1 MLVYNIMES
10 TYFNYSH
17 KLDHLKKYLHQFMFV
32 GHSPCKHFISDG
44 SDNSSNCMYFIVKG
58 ESNGLIA
65 VTLRDIGA
73 LHIFTTNVWNSVFSV
88 SNIKLKKKCLQN
100 ASKTTYR
107 CLTHKWWEV
116 TFDSTLPQE
125 QFIDHRVRRLDASS
139 RKPTI

>member
-73 LHIFTTNVWNSVFSV
+73 LHIFTTNV
-88 SNIKLKKKCLQN
+88 
-100 ASKTTYR
+100 
-107 CLTHKWWEV
+107 
-116 TFDSTLPQE
+116 
-125 QFIDHRVRRLDASS
+125 
-139 RKPTI
+139 